1 MKLFPILITIFGL
14 LTGNISAIS
23 DTVPKTGRQ
32 MPDGAIPFYS
42 FKNNVI
48 LNGFV
53 NDTIPIRAMLDL
65 GARGMAAPEWLR
77 QDIEHRKKTEP
88 VRFKVGEWQKTMY
101 ATFMN
106 ADSQFL
112 HWYGEDC
119 ILLGWDF
126 FNRRIME
133 VSYNRHY
140 IRELK
145 PVELSSLQGYDSIRF
160 ENRGMRLLI
169 PTTVHISGKVIE
181 GKCWI
186 DTGLNGTL
194 FFTYD
199 ILEKY
204 DLDTSKSKAGRA
216 KNLDTHRT
224 KIDILKSDSIRI
236 GNSVLTNRDVFFSES
251 EWFVLKENDMYIGL
265 LGNQFFKNFSVIFD
279 FRKNNLYLKP
289 VEE

>member
-32 MPDGAIPFYS
+32 VPDGAIPFYS

-53 NDTIPIRAMLDL
+53 NDTIPIKAMLDL
-65 GARGMAAPEWLR
+65 GARGMAAPEWLK
-77 QDIEHRKKTEP
+77 QDKEHRKKTEP
-88 VRFKVGEWQKTMY
+88 MRFKVGEWQKTMY

-133 VSYNRHY
+133 ISYNHHY

-145 PVELSSLQGYDSIRF
+145 PVELSNLQGYDSIRF

-236 GNSVLTNRDVFFSES
+236 GNSMLTNREVFFSES
-251 EWFVLKENDMYIGL
+251 EWFVFKENDMYIGL